1 MKHLITII
9 IPVYKVEKFIR
20 ECIESVINQTYSNLE
35 IILVDDGSPDKSGEI
50 CDEYAKKDSR
60 IKVIHKENGGVSSA
74 RNEGINK
81 ITGSYFTFL
90 DSDDILDKQYIETL
104 YNQIIKDDFDIC
116 ICKTNEFTNSKELP
130 AIVNNG
136 IVKKFDFEKNDV
148 ENSISA
154 IINDYY
160 GSGAATKLYKKIDDI
175 PIFEFIFVGED
186 LLFNIDY
193 MNKVNKIVILNYNG
207 YFYRTNEGS
216 LTKTIQKHLF
226 DNLEEI
232 IKKRN
237 WNYGIYSVYC
247 FRIYNEQI
255 FNIYVNDRKK
265 IKYYIKKI
273 KNLPFLKKMISD
285 KQSVKKIICLTKRKK
300 IYIKFIT
307 FLIRNNMYNC
317 ASALE
322 ILKYK
327 LKK

>member
-1 MKHLITII
+1 MKDLITII

-74 RNEGINK
+74 RNEGIKWIN
-81 ITGSYFTFL
+81 GSYFAFL

-104 YNQIIKDDFDIC
+104 HNQIIKDDSDIC
-116 ICKTNEFTNSKELP
+116 ICKTNEFINSKELP

-136 IVKKFDFEKNDV
+136 IIKKFNFEKNDI
-148 ENSISA
+148 ESSIST
-154 IINDYY
+154 IMNDYY
-160 GSGAATKLYKKIDDI
+160 GSGVITKLYRKIGNI
-175 PIFEFIFVGED
+175 PTFESISIGED

-193 MNKVNKIVILNYNG
+193 MHNVTNVIILDYNG

-216 LTKTIQKHLF
+216 LTRSIQRQLF
-226 DNLEEI
+226 EDLEKI

-255 FNIYVNDRKK
+255 FNIYVNDRVK

-273 KNLPFLKKMISD
+273 KNLQFLKKMISD

-327 LKK
+327 FKK